1 VGHLS
6 LWTTRHR
13 GGRTLVAACDV
24 VTDMGHRTRA
34 GTRQELG
41 FQGGGPEWLVTELGV
56 FDFDGDGHAR
66 LRRLFPDVALDEVRT
81 ATGFELRVAS
91 DLRPPSVPSNRE
103 VAAVRAID
111 PLGVRRLEFS
121 ERDLT
126 RRFAH
131 GRGGAV
137 CAC

>member
-1 VGHLS
+1 
-6 LWTTRHR
+6 
-13 GGRTLVAACDV
+13 
-24 VTDMGHRTRA
+24 MGHRTRA